1 MSAEWERTGAPQ
13 PGETVD
19 LLPGEYL
26 EHGVPS
32 TRPARFAVAAVG
44 MVYVQNGG
52 RYVDAKGHLLRADGD
67 REPVPRYLSIAL
79 GPA

>member
-32 TRPARFAVAAVG
+32 MLPARFTVEAVG
-44 MVYVQNGG
+44 MAYVQNG
-52 RYVDAKGHLLRADGD
+52 RRFVDAKGRLLRADGGT
-67 REPVPRYLSIAL
+67 EPVPRYLSIIL